1 MKRHTKQRITGLLAV
16 CLTFTAA
23 VYGRE
28 GNPAAYRNGDRLCV
42 RLPITAGIDL
52 PANGQ
57 LTVTPVVSNGENQI
71 LLAPVVFTGR
81 IREKVDERRERLYG
95 IPAVPEGVFS
105 NTVIR
110 RSRKNPSANA
120 VLFEG
125 DIPYEPWM
133 AGGQIVLYRDLEG
146 CAGHRTPRWRR
157 PCKR

>member
-1 MKRHTKQRITGLLAV
+1 MPDLHRGSLRSRGESGRLQERRPALRKAPDHRRHRPPGQR
-16 CLTFTAA
+16 TADRHA
-23 VYGRE
+23 GRQQ
-28 GNPAAYRNGDRLCV
+28 RR
-42 RLPITAGIDL
+42 
-52 PANGQ
+52 
-57 LTVTPVVSNGENQI
+57 NQI

-133 AGGQIVLYRDLEG
+133 AGGQIVLYRDLEDVPDTG
-146 CAGHRTPRWRR
+146 RPFRR
-157 PCKR
+157 